1 MAAERQHALLI
12 GVDRYPFLPE
22 KWQLEGC
29 VHDVQALAGLLR
41 GRFGF
46 APEDVRLLENEAATQ
61 EGIRSALDA
70 LRGRVGPG
78 EPVVLAYSGHGSR
91 LRDEDA
97 DEPDG
102 WDETIVPADSGR
114 GEHPSRDIRDDEIHA
129 WLLALS
135 EATSRIT
142 LVFDSCFSGGITRDS
157 FAARVRGLPP
167 DPRPATAARTVRGA
181 RRRDA
186 SRKGASGWL
195 PWSDR
200 YVLLAACRHD
210 ESAHEIVLEEG
221 AGPVHHGAFSY
232 FLQRELSAAGAEAS
246 HRDVFERAALQVAAA
261 FPRRQHPQLEGA
273 RDRELFGERVFAPFR
288 FLPVREREGSRVVL
302 AGGAAQGLAVGA
314 QWDVFPQGTRSA
326 GPGVPRLARVEV
338 QRVDAVRAEAVI
350 LEEGGEEGT
359 GRSVQPGDRAVESAA
374 VPPPMWLAVEVEGP
388 PEPEL
393 EALRQALRAGR
404 RLRLAEPGEPANLRV
419 YRLAPRTAAGEG
431 APAPQLGAVREPLWV
446 AVARAGEIEVPPVP
460 VAGACAI
467 ARLVRHLETRAGYRL
482 ALGIC
487 NRGLDSALTGKIEL
501 RLLCRDGGGDWVPA
515 EPDALQGSTV
525 YREGDRLAFEMVNR
539 AEVPVYSSVLDFGLS
554 GRIALL
560 YPVRGSHKAIVAGGS
575 LRFGVRSGEELEL
588 IIPPEAPHGGI
599 ETLKLFAT
607 TEEADFTPLEQEGFQ
622 AVRAGGKSAPG
633 LLADLLEG
641 TRPGKRDARPVARSE
656 GDWATAAQSFLLV
669 G

>member
-1 MAAERQHALLI
+1 
-12 GVDRYPFLPE
+12 
-22 KWQLEGC
+22 
-29 VHDVQALAGLLR
+29 
-41 GRFGF
+41 
-46 APEDVRLLENEAATQ
+46 
-61 EGIRSALDA
+61 
-70 LRGRVGPG
+70 
-78 EPVVLAYSGHGSR
+78 VVLAYSGHGSR

-114 GEHPSRDIRDDEIHA
+114 GEHPNRDIRDDEIHA

-142 LVFDSCFSGGITRDS
+142 LVFDSCFSGGITRDP
-157 FAARVRGLPP
+157 FGVRIRGLPP
-167 DPRPATAARTVRGA
+167 DPRPAAASGTVRGA
-181 RRRDA
+181 PRRDA
-186 SRKGASGWL
+186 GRKGASGWL

-221 AGPVHHGAFSY
+221 GEPIHHGAFSY
-232 FLQRELSAAGAEAS
+232 FLQRELSAAGADAS

-261 FPRRQHPQLEGA
+261 FQRQHPQLEGA

-288 FLPVREREGSRVVL
+288 FLPVREREGERVVL
-302 AGGAAQGLAVGA
+302 AGGAAQGLAVGS

-350 LEEGGEEGT
+350 LEEGGKEGS

-374 VPPPMWLAVEVEGP
+374 VPPPLWLAVEVEGP

-404 RLRLAEPGEPANLRV
+404 RLRLAEPGEPAKLRV
-419 YRLAPRTAAGEG
+419 YRLAPREAGEG

-446 AVARAGEIEVPPVP
+446 AVDRAGEIEVPPVP
-460 VAGACAI
+460 VGGAGAI
-467 ARLVRHLETRAGYRL
+467 ARLVRHLETRAGYHL
-482 ALGIC
+482 ALGIS
-487 NRGLDSALTGKIEL
+487 NSGLGNALTKKIEI
-501 RLLCRDGGGDWVPA
+501 RLLCRDGGGEWVPA
-515 EPDALQGSTV
+515 EPDTLQGHAV
-525 YREGDRLAFEMVNR
+525 YREGDRLAFEVVNH
-539 AEVPVYSSVLDFGLS
+539 AEVPVYPSVLDFGLS
-554 GRIALL
+554 GRVALL
-560 YPVRGSHKAIVAGGS
+560 YPVRGSHKALAAGGS

-588 IIPPEAPHGGI
+588 FVPPEAPHGGI
-599 ETLKLFAT
+599 ETIKLFAT
-607 TEEADFTPLEQEGFQ
+607 TEEADFSPLEQEGFQ
-622 AVRAGGKSAPG
+622 ALRAGGKRAPG

-641 TRPGKRDARPVARSE
+641 ARPGKREARPVARSDD
-656 GDWATAAQSFLLV
+656 DWTTAAQSFLLV